1 MRPNY
6 PHWSDD
12 LIRHNT
18 RKSTNRLLE
27 MVENGSIDPKDVVM
41 MCVKFMSEDDV
52 DEMCRINE
60 VFVEED
66 EDEEEDEESF
76 DPDGRRAEMPW
87 DYGRHFD
94 DEAED

>member
-60 VFVEED
+60 VFMEDEED
-66 EDEEEDEESF
+66 ED
-76 DPDGRRAEMPW
+76 
-87 DYGRHFD
+87 
-94 DEAED
+94 

>member
-1 MRPNY
+1 MT
-6 PHWSDD
+6 D
-12 LIRHNT
+12 T

-27 MVENGSIDPKDVVM
+27 MIEDGSIDPKDVVM

-60 VFVEED
+60 VFED
-66 EDEEEDEESF
+66 DEEEEIEEDDRF
-76 DPDGRRAEMPW
+76 ELPW

-94 DEAED
+94 

>member
-1 MRPNY
+1 MT
-6 PHWSDD
+6 D
-12 LIRHNT
+12 T

-60 VFVEED
+60 VFYDDEDDEDYSDYSEYELRKMGCFDNLNEEDEED
-66 EDEEEDEESF
+66 ED
-76 DPDGRRAEMPW
+76 
-87 DYGRHFD
+87 
-94 DEAED
+94 

>member
-1 MRPNY
+1 MGERHYN
-6 PHWSDD
+6 WMDD

-52 DEMCRINE
+52 DEMCRIIE
-60 VFVEED
+60 VFVEE
-66 EDEEEDEESF
+66 EDEET
-76 DPDGRRAEMPW
+76 
-87 DYGRHFD
+87 
-94 DEAED
+94 

>member
-1 MRPNY
+1 MGERHYN
-6 PHWSDD
+6 WMDD

-60 VFVEED
+60 VFIED
-66 EDEEEDEESF
+66 EDDEEEEEDE
-76 DPDGRRAEMPW
+76 
-87 DYGRHFD
+87 
-94 DEAED
+94 

>member
-1 MRPNY
+1 MGERHYN
-6 PHWSDD
+6 WMDD

-41 MCVKFMSEDDV
+41 MCVKFMPEDDV

-60 VFVEED
+60 VFVEE
-66 EDEEEDEESF
+66 EEEEE
-76 DPDGRRAEMPW
+76 
-87 DYGRHFD
+87 
-94 DEAED
+94 

>member
-1 MRPNY
+1 MRPDYNSSRY
-6 PHWSDD
+6 E
-12 LIRHNT
+12 T

-60 VFVEED
+60 VFVEE
-66 EDEEEDEESF
+66 EEEEE
-76 DPDGRRAEMPW
+76 
-87 DYGRHFD
+87 
-94 DEAED
+94 

>member
-27 MVENGSIDPKDVVM
+27 MVENGSIDSKDVVM

-60 VFVEED
+60 VFVED
-66 EDEEEDEESF
+66 EEEEDEET
-76 DPDGRRAEMPW
+76 
-87 DYGRHFD
+87 
-94 DEAED
+94 

>member
-1 MRPNY
+1 MGERHYN
-6 PHWSDD
+6 WMDD

-41 MCVKFMSEDDV
+41 MCVKYMSEDDV

-60 VFVEED
+60 VFI
-66 EDEEEDEESF
+66 EDEEEEE
-76 DPDGRRAEMPW
+76 E
-87 DYGRHFD
+87 
-94 DEAED
+94 E

>member
-1 MRPNY
+1 MT
-6 PHWSDD
+6 D
-12 LIRHNT
+12 T

-27 MVENGSIDPKDVVM
+27 MIEDGSIDPKDVVM

-60 VFVEED
+60 VF
-66 EDEEEDEESF
+66 EDEEIEVEDADRYEL
-76 DPDGRRAEMPW
+76 PW

-94 DEAED
+94 

>member
-1 MRPNY
+1 MGERPYNWMY
-6 PHWSDD
+6 D
-12 LIRHNT
+12 LIRPVQT

-27 MVENGSIDPKDVVM
+27 MIENGSIDPKDVVM

-66 EDEEEDEESF
+66 EN
-76 DPDGRRAEMPW
+76 
-87 DYGRHFD
+87 
-94 DEAED
+94 